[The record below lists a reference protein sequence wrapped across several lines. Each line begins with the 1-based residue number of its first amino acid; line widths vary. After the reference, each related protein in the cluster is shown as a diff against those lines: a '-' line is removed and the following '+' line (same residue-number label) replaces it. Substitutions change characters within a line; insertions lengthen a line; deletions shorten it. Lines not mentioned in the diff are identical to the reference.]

1 MTGSQYLGLLR
12 SLFRT
17 IILHSLPKPPTSHH
31 KPPRVAAS
39 GQHRAAIQEGGR
51 GGTQM
56 REDWDKTDESR
67 LSEGF
72 KFDLTFLQKGFSV
85 VFTHS
90 LSPPQGMSWGLDR
103 VRD

>member
-90 LSPPQGMSWGLDR
+90 LSPPQEMSWGLDR